1 MIVTIS
7 WPRFRELVKEFAGL
21 PADTSDDEIEVRL
34 QSYADKVFSHCREYG
49 LNITGLAQPAT
60 STIAHFNADISGVGT
75 DWQTGGFNWENLMGG
90 LRFIRAIAVT
100 VERADIWKVC
110 DALVGKSLNDSWSEI
125 GNNLAR
131 LDPEELQATFEA
143 WCLKIAWGSGTP
155 DFLRDPVLDE
165 IRTKMAFDE
174 CGIADPL
181 ASHIEREEFNKAE
194 IEAYKEATG
203 NQIERS
209 WGVIHPDGERY

>member
-1 MIVTIS
+1 MSRGSSV
-7 WPRFRELVKEFAGL
+7 VG
-21 PADTSDDEIEVRL
+21 
-34 QSYADKVFSHCREYG
+34 
-49 LNITGLAQPAT
+49 
-60 STIAHFNADISGVGT
+60 STIASGLGPESST
-75 DWQTGGFNWENLMGG
+75 YF
-90 LRFIRAIAVT
+90 
-100 VERADIWKVC
+100 
-110 DALVGKSLNDSWSEI
+110 
-125 GNNLAR
+125 
-131 LDPEELQATFEA
+131 PEELQATFEA
-143 WCLKIAWGSGTP
+143 WCLKVAWSSGTP
-155 DFLRDPVLDE
+155 DFLGDPVLDE